1 MVRKDYI
8 KQLMTVIAVLVLSTT
23 SISAANKTVTMQVG
37 ETMTLRLPSNITSLA
52 LRGVQWVSTR
62 PNEIQVVSQTT
73 YSATIKVLK
82 AVPSTT
88 TCLVNCRY
96 YYLVN
101 NGGYI
106 YQLTGSYDFK
116 VETMSNEPT
125 SVSLPLSVTLN
136 IGESKSLTAIL
147 TPHDAQTEL
156 TWASSNYATIN
167 VFQNG
172 RILAQKEGTSIITV
186 RTSNWQNCNMHR
198 ECHKANY
205 RCHLR
210 EYLFCNLYHQGWGEE
225 QVKCGCFPV

>member
-101 NGGYI
+101 
-106 YQLTGSYDFK
+106 
-116 VETMSNEPT
+116 
-125 SVSLPLSVTLN
+125 
-136 IGESKSLTAIL
+136 
-147 TPHDAQTEL
+147 
-156 TWASSNYATIN
+156 
-167 VFQNG
+167 
-172 RILAQKEGTSIITV
+172 
-186 RTSNWQNCNMHR
+186 
-198 ECHKANY
+198 
-205 RCHLR
+205 
-210 EYLFCNLYHQGWGEE
+210 
-225 QVKCGCFPV
+225 